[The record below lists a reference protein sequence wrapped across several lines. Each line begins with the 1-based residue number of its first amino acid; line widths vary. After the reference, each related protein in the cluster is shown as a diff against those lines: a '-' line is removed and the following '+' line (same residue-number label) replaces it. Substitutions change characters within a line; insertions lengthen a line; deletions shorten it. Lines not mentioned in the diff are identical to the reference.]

1 MRVINTRKS
10 RYIALAAAAGIV
22 LAGCS
27 TSSNSS
33 SSGSP
38 TSSSPSSA
46 GAASSPAAS
55 STAYHLTGTAGLAS
69 DAFWISLQ
77 CGGTQEAAKLGAT
90 IKWYA
95 STSGTD
101 NGIIAQTV
109 QAAILG
115 SPSGVILS
123 PVGSYNNSPTLAS
136 LAAKHIPV
144 IEPNSTQGSPY
155 YQAVESPEQDPS
167 VVSMADLIAKNT
179 GGTGSVA
186 VLAGIAAI
194 PVINYRWQPLVA
206 ELKKVA
212 PHLQVLSVQYDNF
225 DSPTTAK
232 IVSAEITAHP
242 DLKAIWDTSGP
253 EGIGAASAV
262 KAAGDS
268 GKIGV
273 YSYDAEPEE
282 VSLLKQG
289 VIKALLAQSPY
300 DEGATAVKNMIT
312 LLKSRA
318 GNPSAPIGQ
327 GTPFTI
333 LTPTMVL
340 TPSNVNQPS
349 SAAYEYSST
358 CS

>member
-1 MRVINTRKS
+1 MRIAQFRMTS
-10 RYIALAAAAGIV
+10 RTARVAAVATAAGLA

-27 TSSNSS
+27 SS
-33 SSGSP
+33 SSSSSSAP
-38 TSSSPSSA
+38 PASSTSSSAAA
-46 GAASSPAAS
+46 G
-55 STAYHLTGTAGLAS
+55 TTYHLTGTAGLAS

-101 NGIIAQTV
+101 SGIIAQTV
-109 QAAILG
+109 EAAQLG
-115 SPSGVILS
+115 NPSGVILS
-123 PVGSYNNSPTLAS
+123 PVGSYNNSPALAA

-144 IEPNSTQGSPY
+144 IEPNSTQGTPF

-167 VVSMADLIAKNT
+167 VVTMADLIAKNT
-179 GGTGSVA
+179 GGTGTVA
-186 VLAGIAAI
+186 ILAGIAAVA
-194 PVINYRWQPLVA
+194 VINYRWQPLVA

-212 PHLQVLSVQYDNF
+212 PKLNVLPVQYDNF

-232 IVSAEITAHP
+232 ILAAEIVAHP
-242 DLKAIWDTSGP
+242 DMKAVWDTSGP

-300 DEGATAVKNMIT
+300 NEGETAVRNMLA
-312 LLKSRA
+312 LLKGRSS
-318 GNPSAPIGQ
+318 NPTAPIGQ
-327 GTPFTI
+327 GTPAVVI
-333 LTPTMVL
+333 TPTMVL
-340 TPSNVNQPS
+340 TPQNVNLSS
-349 SAAYEYSST
+349 SAPFEYSST
-358 CS
+358 CG

>member
-1 MRVINTRKS
+1 MRTSSIRTTVRAT
-10 RYIALAAAAGIV
+10 ALASAAGLI
-22 LAGCS
+22 LAACS
-27 TSSNSS
+27 SSS
-33 SSGSP
+33 SSGDSG
-38 TSSSPSSA
+38 S
-46 GAASSPAAS
+46 GSSPAATT
-55 STAYHLTGTAGLAS
+55 TAYHLTGTAGLAS

-77 CGGTQEAAKLGAT
+77 CGGTQQAAKEGST

-101 NGIIAQTV
+101 NNIIAQTV
-109 QAAILG
+109 QAAQLG
-115 SPSGVILS
+115 NPKGVILS
-123 PVGSYNNSPTLAS
+123 PVGSYNNSSALAS

-167 VVSMADLIAKNT
+167 VKTMADLIAKNT
-179 GGTGSVA
+179 GGTGTVA
-186 VLAGIAAI
+186 ILAGIAAI

-212 PHLQVLSVQYDNF
+212 PKLNILGVQYDNF

-232 IVSAEITAHP
+232 ILSAEITAHP
-242 DLKAIWDTSGP
+242 DMKAVWDTSGP

-262 KAAGDS
+262 KAAGKS

-282 VSLLKQG
+282 VALLKQG

-300 DEGATAVKNMIT
+300 EEGATSVKNMIT
-312 LLKSRA
+312 LLNSRKSH
-318 GNPSAPIGQ
+318 PTAPIGK
-327 GTPFTI
+327 GTPPVI
-333 LTPTMVL
+333 ITPTKVL
-340 TPSNVNQPS
+340 TPQNVNDPS
-349 SAAYEYSST
+349 SAHYEYAST

>member
-1 MRVINTRKS
+1 MRRTRVRIAS
-10 RYIALAAAAGIV
+10 RPGIAVAIAAGV
-22 LAGCS
+22 ALAGCS
-27 TSSNSS
+27 STGGSAPQTS
-33 SSGSP
+33 G
-38 TSSSPSSA
+38 TK
-46 GAASSPAAS
+46 
-55 STAYHLTGTAGLAS
+55 AYHLTGTAGLAS

-109 QAAILG
+109 QAAQLG
-115 SPSGVILS
+115 SPDGVILS
-123 PVGSYNNSPTLAS
+123 PVGSYNNSPALAA

-144 IEPNSTQGSPY
+144 IEPNGTQGTPF

-167 VVSMADLIAKNT
+167 VISMADLIAKNA
-179 GGTGSVA
+179 GGTGTVA
-186 VLAGIAAI
+186 VLAGIAAV
-194 PVINYRWQPLVA
+194 PAINYRWQPLVA

-212 PHLQVLSVQYDNF
+212 PHLKVLPVQYDNF
-225 DSPTTAK
+225 DSPTAAK
-232 IVSAEITAHP
+232 ILAAEIVAHP
-242 DLKAIWDTSGP
+242 DMKAVWDTSGP

-262 KAAGDS
+262 KAAGDT

-300 DEGATAVKNMIT
+300 NEGKIAVEHMIA

-318 GNPSAPIGQ
+318 SDPTGPIGH
-327 GTPFTI
+327 GTPFDD
-333 LTPTMVL
+333 LTPTLVL
-340 TPSNVNQPS
+340 TSQNVNQSS
-349 SAAYEYSST
+349 SAPYEYSST
-358 CS
+358 CG

>member
-1 MRVINTRKS
+1 MRVPLIRMPS
-10 RYIALAAAAGIV
+10 RPGTVIAIVAAAGLA

-27 TSSNSS
+27 SSTTSS
-33 SSGSP
+33 SSAPPAAG
-38 TSSSPSSA
+38 TSSSA
-46 GAASSPAAS
+46 EAAA
-55 STAYHLTGTAGLAS
+55 TYHLTGTAGLAS

-101 NGIIAQTV
+101 SGIIAQTV
-109 QAAILG
+109 QAAQLG
-115 SPSGVILS
+115 NPAGVILS
-123 PVGSYNNSPTLAS
+123 PVGSYNNSPALAA

-144 IEPNSTQGSPY
+144 IEPNATQGTPY

-167 VVSMADLIAKNT
+167 VVAMADLIAKNT

-186 VLAGIAAI
+186 ILAGIAA
-194 PVINYRWQPLVA
+194 VAAINYRWQPLVA

-212 PHLQVLSVQYDNF
+212 PKLDVLPVQYDSF
-225 DSPTTAK
+225 DSPTAARLL
-232 IVSAEITAHP
+232 SAEIVAHP
-242 DLKAIWDTSGP
+242 DLKAVWDTSGP

-282 VSLLKQG
+282 VSLLRQG
-289 VIKALLAQSPY
+289 VIKALIAQSPY
-300 DEGATAVKNMIT
+300 DEGKIAVEHMIA

-318 GNPSAPIGQ
+318 GDPTAPIGEAS
-327 GTPFTI
+327 PFDYI
-333 LTPTMVL
+333 TPTMVL
-340 TPSNVNQPS
+340 TPQNVNLPS
-349 SAAYEYSST
+349 SAPYEYSST

>member
-1 MRVINTRKS
+1 MR
-10 RYIALAAAAGIV
+10 IAQFRMTARPARVVAVAAAAGLA

-27 TSSNSS
+27 SS
-33 SSGSP
+33 
-38 TSSSPSSA
+38 
-46 GAASSPAAS
+46 AS
-55 STAYHLTGTAGLAS
+55 STPPASSTSSTATSTGSAAAATTYHLTGTAGLAS

-101 NGIIAQTV
+101 SGIIAQTV
-109 QAAILG
+109 EAAQLG

-123 PVGSYNNSPTLAS
+123 PVGSYNNSPALAA

-144 IEPNSTQGSPY
+144 IEPNSTQGTPF

-167 VVSMADLIAKNT
+167 VVTMADLIAKNT
-179 GGTGSVA
+179 GGTGTVA
-186 VLAGIAAI
+186 ILAGIAAV

-212 PHLQVLSVQYDNF
+212 PKLNVLPVQYDNF

-232 IVSAEITAHP
+232 ILAAEIVAHP
-242 DLKAIWDTSGP
+242 DLKAVWDTSGP

-300 DEGATAVKNMIT
+300 NEGATAVMNMIA

-318 GNPSAPIGQ
+318 SNPAAPIGQ
-327 GTPFTI
+327 GTPADVI
-333 LTPTMVL
+333 TPTMVL
-340 TPSNVNQPS
+340 SPQNVNLSS
-349 SAAYEYSST
+349 SAPYEYSST
-358 CS
+358 CG

>member
-1 MRVINTRKS
+1 MRATESILTS
-10 RYIALAAAAGIV
+10 RTARIMAIAAAAGLAV
-22 LAGCS
+22 AGCS
-27 TSSNSS
+27 SS
-33 SSGSP
+33 SSSAPAAG
-38 TSSSPSSA
+38 TSS
-46 GAASSPAAS
+46 AAQ
-55 STAYHLTGTAGLAS
+55 TTTYHLTGTAGLAS

-101 NGIIAQTV
+101 NGIISQTV
-109 QAAILG
+109 QAAQLG
-115 SPSGVILS
+115 NPSGVILS
-123 PVGSYNNSPTLAS
+123 PVGSYNNSPVLAS
-136 LAAKHIPV
+136 LASRHIPV
-144 IEPNSTQGSPY
+144 IEPNSTQGSPF

-179 GGTGSVA
+179 GGTGTVA
-186 VLAGIAAI
+186 VLAGIAAV

-212 PHLQVLSVQYDNF
+212 PKLTVLPVQYDSF

-232 IVSAEITAHP
+232 IVSAEIVAHP
-242 DLKAIWDTSGP
+242 DMKAIWDTSGP

-300 DEGATAVKNMIT
+300 NEGATAVKNMVM

-318 GNPSAPIGQ
+318 GNPTAPIGQ
-327 GTPFTI
+327 GNPVDVI
-333 LTPTMVL
+333 TPTLVL
-340 TPSNVNQPS
+340 TPANVNSPS
-349 SAAYEYSST
+349 SAPYEYSST

>member
-1 MRVINTRKS
+1 MRVTGIPS
-10 RYIALAAAAGIV
+10 RTERTIGLAIVAGLFLAACG
-22 LAGCS
+22 
-27 TSSNSS
+27 SSGGSG
-33 SSGSP
+33 SSGS
-38 TSSSPSSA
+38 SPASSA
-46 GAASSPAAS
+46 
-55 STAYHLTGTAGLAS
+55 TYHLTGTAGLAS

-77 CGGTQEAAKLGAT
+77 CGGTQQAAKEGAT

-101 NGIIAQTV
+101 SGIIAQTV
-109 QAAILG
+109 QAAQLG
-115 SPSGVILS
+115 NPSGVILS
-123 PVGSYNNSPTLAS
+123 PVGSYNNSPALQA

-167 VVSMADLIAKNT
+167 VTTMADLIAKNT

-186 VLAGIAAI
+186 ILAGIAAI

-212 PHLQVLSVQYDNF
+212 PKLTVLPVQYDNF
-225 DSPTTAK
+225 DSTTTAK
-232 IVSAEITAHP
+232 ILAAEITAHP
-242 DLKAIWDTSGP
+242 NMKAVWDTSGP

-300 DEGATAVKNMIT
+300 QEGATAVKNMIA
-312 LLKSRA
+312 LLKSRKDKT
-318 GNPSAPIGQ
+318 APMGKGSPYTVI
-327 GTPFTI
+327 
-333 LTPTMVL
+333 TPTKVL
-340 TPSNVNQPS
+340 TPQNVNSS
-349 SAAYEYSST
+349 SAAHYEYSTS

>member
-1 MRVINTRKS
+1 MRLTRIRS
-10 RYIALAAAAGIV
+10 TSVRAIALAAAAGIA
-22 LAGCS
+22 LAAC
-27 TSSNSS
+27 S
-33 SSGSP
+33 SSG
-38 TSSSPSSA
+38 T
-46 GAASSPAAS
+46 ASGGN
-55 STAYHLTGTAGLAS
+55 STAKATTYHLTGTAGLAS

-77 CGGTQEAAKLGAT
+77 CGGTQQAAKEGAT

-101 NGIIAQTV
+101 NGIISQTV
-109 QAAILG
+109 QAAQLG
-115 SPSGVILS
+115 NPDGVILS
-123 PVGSYNNSPTLAS
+123 PVGSYNNSSALAA

-144 IEPNSTQGSPY
+144 IEPNSTQGSPF

-167 VVSMADLIAKNT
+167 VITMADLIAKNT
-179 GGTGSVA
+179 GGTGTVA
-186 VLAGIAAI
+186 ILAGIAAI

-212 PHLQVLSVQYDNF
+212 PKLTVLPVQYDNF
-225 DSPTTAK
+225 DSTTTAK
-232 IVSAEITAHP
+232 ILSAEITAHP
-242 DLKAIWDTSGP
+242 NMKAVWDTSGP

-262 KAAGDS
+262 NAAHDS

-300 DEGATAVKNMIT
+300 QEGATSVKDMIA
-312 LLKSRA
+312 LLKSRKSA
-318 GNPSAPIGQ
+318 TAPIGKA
-327 GTPFTI
+327 TPYTVI
-333 LTPTMVL
+333 TPTKVL
-340 TPSNVNQPS
+340 TPENVNSPG
-349 SAAYEYSST
+349 SANYEYSTT

>member
-1 MRVINTRKS
+1 MRVVKS
-10 RYIALAAAAGIV
+10 RPGTAIALAAAAGIAM
-22 LAGCS
+22 AGCS
-27 TSSNSS
+27 SS
-33 SSGSP
+33 SSSP
-38 TSSSPSSA
+38 PSSSPSTSA
-46 GAASSPAAS
+46 TGGTSSPS
-55 STAYHLTGTAGLAS
+55 TTTAYHLTGTAGLAS

-90 IKWYA
+90 MKWY
-95 STSGTD
+95 SVTSTD
-101 NGIIAQTV
+101 NSLVAQSV
-109 QAAILG
+109 QAASLG
-115 SPSGVILS
+115 TPAGVIVS
-123 PVGSYNNSPTLAS
+123 PGGSYNNSSALAS
-136 LAAKHIPV
+136 LSARHIPV
-144 IEPNSTQGSPY
+144 IEANSTQGSPF

-167 VVSMADLIAKNT
+167 VVTMADLIAKNT

-186 VLAGIAAI
+186 ILAGIAAV
-194 PVINYRWQPLVA
+194 PAVNYRWQPLVA

-212 PHLQVLSVQYDNF
+212 PKLTVLPVQYDNF

-232 IVSAEITAHP
+232 IVSSEITGHP
-242 DLKAIWDTSGP
+242 DLKAVWDTSGP

-262 KAAGDS
+262 RAAGDS

-318 GNPSAPIGQ
+318 GNTSASIGT
-327 GTPFTI
+327 GTPADVI
-333 LTPTMVL
+333 TPTMLL
-340 TPSNVNQPS
+340 TPANMNEPS
-349 SAAYEYSST
+349 SAAYEYST
-358 CS
+358 ACS